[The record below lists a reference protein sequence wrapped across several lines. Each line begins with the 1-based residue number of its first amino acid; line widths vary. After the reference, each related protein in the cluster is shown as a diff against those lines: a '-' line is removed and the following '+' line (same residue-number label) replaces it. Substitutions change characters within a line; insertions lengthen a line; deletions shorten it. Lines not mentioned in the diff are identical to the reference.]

1 MGIHLFEEL
10 PAVLQAYRSQLFA
23 ITSKIAQKAA
33 LAGGDY
39 LARETPVD
47 TGVARSNWV
56 ATIGT
61 PFGGVIPA
69 YVPYPSYRV
78 NHHEAVK
85 QVSLSTGSRRSRGR
99 GGLQNFRP
107 KSFRGSP

>member
-1 MGIHLFEEL
+1 MGVHLFEEL
-10 PAVLQAYRSQLFA
+10 PAVLQGYRSQLFA
-23 ITSKIAQKAA
+23 ITSKIVQKAA

-39 LARETPVD
+39 VARETPVD

-61 PFGGVIPA
+61 PFSGVIPA

-85 QVSLSTGSRRSRGR
+85 QVAISTGSSRGR
-99 GGLQNFRP
+99 RSGLQSFRP
-107 KSFRGSP
+107 KSFRGTP